1 MPPRSENGIKSND
14 GRCRVGQNNG
24 TLRTNTAQAPVSP
37 FKFKFAVHNCTIAAG
52 IAANTHTRNVQD
64 SLSTHCAS
72 ASAASQ
78 RLSAM
83 ADLISIALNTR
94 VGFVNEFR
102 KTSNKPFGD
111 RPGRRKHNTIVRAPK
126 SVSKSHTRYPLGR
139 PIALY
144 VLSGQRSR

>member
-1 MPPRSENGIKSND
+1 MPHRSKNEFKSND

-72 ASAASQ
+72 AGLASQ

-83 ADLISIALNTR
+83 AVLISSALNTR
-94 VGFVNEFR
+94 DGFGNEFQ
-102 KTSNKPFGD
+102 KLSTSRSGTD
-111 RPGRRKHNTIVRAPK
+111 RANAHTILSFGRRKAFQ
-126 SVSKSHTRYPLGR
+126 GR
-139 PIALY
+139 THDIH
-144 VLSGQRSR
+144 

>member
-1 MPPRSENGIKSND
+1 MPHRSKNEFKSND

-37 FKFKFAVHNCTIAAG
+37 FKFKVVHNCTIAAG
-52 IAANTHTRNVQD
+52 MVANTHTRNDQD
-64 SLSTHCAS
+64 RLSTHCAS

-102 KTSNKPFGD
+102 KTSNKPFGY
-111 RPGRRKHNTIVRAPK
+111 RPGRRTHNTIVRAPK
-126 SVSKSHTRYPLGR
+126 SVSRSHTRYPLGR